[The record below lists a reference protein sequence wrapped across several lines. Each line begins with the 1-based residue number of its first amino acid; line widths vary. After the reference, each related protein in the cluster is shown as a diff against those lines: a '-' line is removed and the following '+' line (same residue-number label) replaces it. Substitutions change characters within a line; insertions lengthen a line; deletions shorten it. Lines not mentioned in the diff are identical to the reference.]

1 MVRPGR
7 CILLLCCCLFGAI
20 GCARTPVLADTA
32 AATPTPVTAAAS
44 APGTASATAPVTA
57 SVTGPGTA
65 SASATGTA
73 SVTGPAEADTAPKV
87 ESLSRYRLATGDVIS
102 INVYGEDDL
111 KKEKVRLTDA
121 GTLSYPVLGE
131 IQVRGKTVGELEKLL
146 TDGLRGSYLVNPR
159 VSVTIDEYRPYFI
172 NGQVGNNG
180 SFPYQPGLTVRKAV
194 SIAGGFKERASMSK
208 IFIVR
213 DGDATNTPVRADL
226 NTQVHPGDIITVG
239 ESFF

>member
-1 MVRPGR
+1 MLRTSRFLVFVFF
-7 CILLLCCCLFGAI
+7 CLACAGAS
-20 GCARTPVLADTA
+20 AQA
-32 AATPTPVTAAAS
+32 AADA
-44 APGTASATAPVTA
+44 
-57 SVTGPGTA
+57 
-65 SASATGTA
+65 
-73 SVTGPAEADTAPKV
+73 APKV
-87 ESLSRYRLATGDVIS
+87 DTLSKYLLSTGDVIS
-102 INVYGEDDL
+102 ITVYGEDDL
-111 KKEKVRLTDA
+111 KRERIRLTDA
-121 GTLSYPVLGE
+121 GTISYPVLGE

-159 VSVTIDEYRPYFI
+159 VAVTIDEYRPYFI

-213 DGDATNTPVRADL
+213 DGDATNTAVKVDL
-226 NTQVHPGDIITVG
+226 NAPVHPGDIITVG

>member
-1 MVRPGR
+1 MERPGR
-7 CILLLCCCLFGAI
+7 YILLVCYCLFGAVA
-20 GCARTPVLADTA
+20 CARAPVVSSA
-32 AATPTPVTAAAS
+32 AAD
-44 APGTASATAPVTA
+44 APAPALAGTASR
-57 SVTGPGTA
+57 
-65 SASATGTA
+65 
-73 SVTGPAEADTAPKV
+73 ADT
-87 ESLSRYRLATGDVIS
+87 LSRYRLATGDVIS
-102 INVYGEDDL
+102 ISVYGEDDL

-121 GTLSYPVLGE
+121 GTISYPVLGE

-159 VSVTIDEYRPYFI
+159 VAVTIDEYRPYFI

-194 SIAGGFKERASMSK
+194 VIAGGFKERASMSK

-213 DGDATNTPVRADL
+213 EGDPTNTPIKVDL
-226 NTQVHPGDIITVG
+226 NAPVHPGDIITVG